1 MKRERRQ
8 AMNIEEFH
16 DCALK
21 FVMDGFDREFK
32 GRFDDEALFDEVR
45 SAVKDAFVSGVTA
58 SAMSMKIILGTR
70 GNAAHG
76 ETGLIPKRDDDKLAT
91 LLAIMKSEL
100 KN

>member
-1 MKRERRQ
+1 
-8 AMNIEEFH
+8 MNIEEFH

-45 SAVKDAFVSGVTA
+45 SAVKDAFVSGVEA
-58 SAMSMKIILGTR
+58 LAVFMDIVLKTR

-76 ETGLIPKRDDDKLAT
+76 EAGLIPKRDDDKLAT

>member
-1 MKRERRQ
+1 
-8 AMNIEEFH
+8 MNIEKRLG
-16 DCALK
+16 DALK
-21 FVMDGFDREFK
+21 FIMDDFDMEFK

-45 SAVKDAFVSGVTA
+45 SAVKDAFVSGVEA
-58 SAMSMKIILGTR
+58 LAVFMDIVLKTR

>member
-1 MKRERRQ
+1 MSIEKRLG
-8 AMNIEEFH
+8 
-16 DCALK
+16 DALK
-21 FVMDGFDREFK
+21 FIMDDFDMEFK
-32 GRFDDEALFDEVR
+32 GRFDDEALFDEVG
-45 SAVKDAFVSGVTA
+45 SAVRAAFLSGVTA

-70 GNAAHG
+70 GNVAHG

>member
-1 MKRERRQ
+1 MSIEKRLG
-8 AMNIEEFH
+8 
-16 DCALK
+16 DALK
-21 FVMDGFDREFK
+21 FIMDDFDMEFK

-45 SAVKDAFVSGVTA
+45 SAVRAAFLSGVTA

>member
-1 MKRERRQ
+1 
-8 AMNIEEFH
+8 MNIEEFH

-45 SAVKDAFVSGVTA
+45 SAVKDAFVSGVEA
-58 SAMSMKIILGTR
+58 LAVFMDIVLKPR

-76 ETGLIPKRDDDKLAT
+76 ETGLISKRDK
-91 LLAIMKSEL
+91 AINSPHS
-100 KN
+100 

>member
-1 MKRERRQ
+1 
-8 AMNIEEFH
+8 MNIEEFH

-45 SAVKDAFVSGVTA
+45 SAVKDAFVSGVEA
-58 SAMSMKIILGTR
+58 LAVFMDIVLKTR
-70 GNAAHG
+70 GNAVHG

>member
-1 MKRERRQ
+1 MSIEKRLEG
-8 AMNIEEFH
+8 
-16 DCALK
+16 ALK
-21 FVMDGFDREFK
+21 FIVDDFDMEFK
-32 GRFDDEALFDEVR
+32 GRFDDEVLFDEVR
-45 SAVKDAFVSGVTA
+45 SAVRAAFLSGVTA